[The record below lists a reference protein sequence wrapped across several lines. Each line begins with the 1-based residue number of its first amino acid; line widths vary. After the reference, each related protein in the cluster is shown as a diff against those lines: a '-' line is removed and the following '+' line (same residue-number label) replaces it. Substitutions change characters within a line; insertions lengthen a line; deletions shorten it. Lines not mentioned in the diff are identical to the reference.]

1 MIRSIVQ
8 SFAQNSR
15 RPAAKSLLE
24 TKAMAARPHAI
35 NLTATGLPIHL
46 YRRTRD
52 IRVGT
57 EDAAVA
63 VSWLQHPTAAQ
74 AVVEIQAGVGRHGL
88 GRLMAAMRTDQR
100 GPQFHLHGHRPAAS
114 RGRAQGSMKGCQ
126 AKDSSTRTVATTRRP
141 AATRDGRR
149 QDASR
154 LHMRRRR
161 QCSTHPAIRTTI
173 ARPVSQP
180 RIPAIRAA
188 PAKDRPASE
197 RANGRTQQAAQAK
210 TDAAAP
216 TAAVALTAISGRP
229 ARRVSG
235 KSTVS
240 PRSIDR

>member
-1 MIRSIVQ
+1 
-8 SFAQNSR
+8 
-15 RPAAKSLLE
+15 
-24 TKAMAARPHAI
+24 MAARPHAI

-63 VSWLQHPTAAQ
+63 VSGLQHPTAAQ

-100 GPQFHLHGHRPAAS
+100 GLQLHLHGHRPAAS

-154 LHMRRRR
+154 LHIRRRR
-161 QCSTHPAIRTTI
+161 QSAIRTTI

-180 RIPAIRAA
+180 RIPAISAA

-197 RANGRTQQAAQAK
+197 SASGRTQQAAQAK

-240 PRSIDR
+240 PRSIDQ